1 MRYVSVFLAD
11 EKHPRIRGESRMN
24 EPKDVLFTETS
35 PHTRGKLVRE
45 LRLKSPPRN
54 IPAYAGKAPEIDGRL
69 IGAQKH
75 PRIRGESLQHSY
87 CLSVDKET
95 SPHTRGKPSPGLILS
110 MVARNI
116 PAYAGK
122 AEDLARRLAA
132 DGKHPRIRGES
143 SVESV
148 GFFCS
153 PETSPHT
160 RGKLFV

>member
-75 PRIRGESLQHSY
+75 PRIRGESRLNILKV
-87 CLSVDKET
+87 C
-95 SPHTRGKPSPGLILS
+95 RLI
-110 MVARNI
+110 
-116 PAYAGK
+116 
-122 AEDLARRLAA
+122 
-132 DGKHPRIRGES
+132 
-143 SVESV
+143 
-148 GFFCS
+148 
-153 PETSPHT
+153 ETSPHT
-160 RGKLFV
+160 RGKLNHTHATAKGIGNIPAYAGKAWRFWCCWQCTWKHPRIRGESQFGSSR